1 MIAIISSPS
10 TDPTTTEP
18 ASGASTHT
26 SPATSTTWTI
36 RVLLPGPLRALAHID
51 GEISLDIAAPS
62 QRGVID
68 ALDAQFPAL
77 RGTLRDAIKD
87 RRRPKIRFYACG
99 RDLSHVEPD
108 DRLPDAVLDG
118 AESYL
123 IVGAIS
129 GG

>member
-1 MIAIISSPS
+1 MTTSSS
-10 TDPTTTEP
+10 T
-18 ASGASTHT
+18 A
-26 SPATSTTWTI
+26 PATTVTI

-51 GEISLDIAAPS
+51 GEIPLEIAEPS

-68 ALDAQFPAL
+68 ALETRFPAL
-77 RGTLRDAIKD
+77 KNTLRDAIKD

-99 RDLSHVEPD
+99 KDLSHTGQD
-108 DRLPDAVLDG
+108 DRLPDAVLAG
-118 AESYL
+118 AEPYL

>member
-1 MIAIISSPS
+1 MTATDETVAPS
-10 TDPTTTEP
+10 T
-18 ASGASTHT
+18 ASGAGT
-26 SPATSTTWTI
+26 ATATATI

-51 GEISLDIAAPS
+51 GEIPLAIDAPS

-68 ALDAQFPAL
+68 ALEARFPML
-77 RGTLRDAIKD
+77 KHTLRDAIKD

-99 RDLSHVEPD
+99 KDLAHVEPD
-108 DRLPDAVLDG
+108 DRLPEAVLAG
-118 AESYL
+118 SEPYL